1 MYDED
6 LRERL
11 ISQEQI
17 QKLDLVTQTILFNII
32 EEILEEREH
41 DKQSLSSTYNE

>member
-1 MYDED
+1 MYDEY

-11 ISQEQI
+11 LSEEQI

-41 DKQSLSSTYNE
+41 DKQSIPGNTYN